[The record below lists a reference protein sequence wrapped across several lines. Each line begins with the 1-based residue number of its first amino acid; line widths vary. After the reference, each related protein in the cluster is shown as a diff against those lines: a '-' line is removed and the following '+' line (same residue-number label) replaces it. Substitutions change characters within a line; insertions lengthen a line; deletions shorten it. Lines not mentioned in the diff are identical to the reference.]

1 MLVELIEIKR
11 DTRGIYSLGKVYI
24 NPQQIIYMS
33 ENLNMKESLKE
44 GKINLSLN
52 QSFTSF
58 TNIKLNHNSYS
69 SDIIVVGHPELIES
83 KIATKQKKELLKG

>member
-11 DTRGIYSLGKVYI
+11 DSRGVYSLGKVYV

-33 ENLNMKESLKE
+33 ENLGMKDSLKE
-44 GKINLSLN
+44 GKMNLSLN
-52 QSFTSF
+52 QNFTSF

-83 KIATKQKKELLKG
+83 KIAINQQKQLLKG